1 MASSLKYPPTR
12 NGVQKTL
19 DAQLDSGVTASLTL
33 NNVTGIQNKAGVIV
47 VNRIDTNGAEKDPS
61 LREYIIYTGTSGN
74 TLTGLTRN
82 ADSSTS
88 DQDHAVGSVVE
99 FIPDVLWGQA
109 IVDALVNLVDA
120 STGAVDTTKVVTPTD
135 TQTLTNKTFT
145 SPVFNTGVSGTA
157 IDTDGTL
164 AANSDTLLASQ
175 KAVKTYVTNNSGG
188 AWTTYSAVTPTT
200 GTLDDPSFPIVFAG
214 VDLTSVLTVGMKVRI
229 TQSTVKYFII
239 TKVAFSTDTT
249 VTLYGGTDYDLV
261 ASGTTAISAFAY
273 SGDRVPVGFPM
284 SPTKWSVIVTDT
296 TQRTQSSPTAT
307 TWYNINSAEQINIP
321 IGVWNVDYQVTMAV
335 QKSAAT
341 QADIYSTLSTA
352 NNTESDK
359 AMTSLIQISGASG
372 NMNNVMTAYRQK
384 IFDLSA
390 KATYYLNSKT
400 DNSSITQLDHRN
412 DLGTLVIRAICA
424 YL

>member
-1 MASSLKYPPTR
+1 MASLKYPPTR

-33 NNVTGIQNKAGVIV
+33 NNVTGIQNKAGVV
-47 VNRIDTNGAEKDPS
+47 VINRIDTNGAEKDPS

-109 IVDALVNLVDA
+109 IIDALANLVDP
-120 STGAVDTTKVVTPTD
+120 STGAVDTTKVVTPTG

-145 SPVFNTGVSGTA
+145 SPVLNTGVSGTA
-157 IDTDGTL
+157 VDTDETL

-175 KAVKTYVTNNSGG
+175 KAVKTYVTNNAGG

-273 SGDRVPVGFPM
+273 SGYRVPVGFPM
-284 SPTKWSVIVTDT
+284 SPAKWQVKVTDT
-296 TQRTQSSPTAT
+296 TQRTQAT
-307 TWYNINSAEQINIP
+307 PSAGTWYNLNSAEQISIP
-321 IGVWNVDYQVTMAV
+321 IGVWEVDYQVTAQV
-335 QKSAAT
+335 QDSGAT
-341 QADIYSTLSTA
+341 QVDIYTTLSTA

-359 AMTSLIQISGASG
+359 EFTSLIQITGASG
-372 NMNNVMTAYRQK
+372 NPNNVMTSIRSK
-384 IFDLSA
+384 VLDLSS
-390 KATYYLNSKT
+390 KTSYFLNSKT
-400 DNSSITQLDHRN
+400 DNSGITQLDHRN
-412 DLGTLVIRAICA
+412 DLATLVIKAVCA

>member
-1 MASSLKYPPTR
+1 MARLYAPPSQDFI
-12 NGVQKTL
+12 QKTL
-19 DAQLDSGVTASLTL
+19 AAGLLEGVTASASL
-33 NNVTGIQNKAGVIV
+33 NNVTGIQNLPGVMI
-47 VNRIDTNGAEKDPS
+47 IDRVDLNGVATPNKVEV
-61 LREYIIYTGTSGN
+61 IAFTGTSGTTVT
-74 TLTGLTRN
+74 TLTRGLAGT
-82 ADSSTS
+82 T
-88 DQDHAVGSVVE
+88 DQDHAVSAVVE
-99 FIPDVLWGQA
+99 FAADVVWAQS
-109 IVDALVNLVDA
+109 IYDALSNVVDPA
-120 STGAVDTTKVVTPTD
+120 TGAVDLTKVL
-135 TQTLTNKTFT
+135 TLTGSQTATDKTFT

-284 SPTKWSVIVTDT
+284 SPAKWQVKVTDA
-296 TQRTQSSPTAT
+296 TQRTQAT
-307 TWYNINSAEQINIP
+307 PSAGTWYNLNSAEQISIP
-321 IGVWNVDYQVTMAV
+321 IGVWEVDYQVTAQV
-335 QKSAAT
+335 QDSGAT
-341 QADIYSTLSTA
+341 QVDIYTTLSTA
-352 NNTESDK
+352 NNTEADK
-359 AMTSLIQISGASG
+359 EFTSLIQITGASG
-372 NMNNVMTAYRQK
+372 NPNNVMTSARSK
-384 IFDLSA
+384 VLDLSS
-390 KATYYLNSKT
+390 KTSYFLNSKT
-400 DNSSITQLDHRN
+400 DNSGITQLDHRN
-412 DLGTLVIRAICA
+412 DLATLVIKAVCA